1 MKIQAAII
9 TIAIVIMVILSVI
22 AFTTF
27 SFATRITTNSSSSS
41 SSSTGAQRTTTV
53 TSTTG
58 TVDVSLKSQRPLPS
72 AGIPVIVTYSGAAAG
87 QPTPSHF
94 NAKEQP
100 TAVQIPT
107 SHNNKPENHSS
118 SIVSILCC

>member
-27 SFATRITTNSSSSS
+27 SFATRITTNSSSS

-107 SHNNKPENHSS
+107 SHNNKLENHSS
-118 SIVSILCC
+118 SIVSILYC

>member
-9 TIAIVIMVILSVI
+9 TIAIVIMVILSVT
-22 AFTTF
+22 AFSTF
-27 SFATRITTNSSSSS
+27 SFATRITTNSSSS

-87 QPTPSHF
+87 QPIPSHF

-107 SHNNKPENHSS
+107 GH
-118 SIVSILCC
+118 